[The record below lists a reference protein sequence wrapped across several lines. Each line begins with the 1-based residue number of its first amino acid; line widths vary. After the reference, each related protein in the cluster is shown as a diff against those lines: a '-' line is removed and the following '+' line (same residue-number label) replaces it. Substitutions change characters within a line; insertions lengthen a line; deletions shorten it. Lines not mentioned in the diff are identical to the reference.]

1 MSNPYQ
7 DVIDWLRS
15 PAGENWSEERMVA
28 ARRGAR
34 VSTAVTYGDPSVL
47 LWKGILSVKTD
58 DDPRTTAV
66 FHHARS
72 QQRFLR

>member
-15 PAGENWSEERMVA
+15 PAGENWSEQRMTD
-28 ARRGAR
+28 ARGGA
-34 VSTAVTYGDPSVL
+34 AVTTLTSYGYTVPF
-47 LWKGILSVKTD
+47 LWKGIMSVKTD

-66 FHHARS
+66 YRHAWKE
-72 QQRFLR
+72 